1 MSLSDT
7 PPAFHGTQSP
17 RSDRAQ
23 LDEYDATVP
32 TWGIGDVD
40 ADGRWIPRELPGLL
54 ILAPHPD
61 DEVLGTAALV
71 AAGLR
76 AGTPVTILAA
86 SDGTGSHPSSL
97 IAAEELAEIRT
108 AESESALEVLRSL
121 QPGPRRTGSVDR
133 IRLQLP
139 DGELSSHVPAL
150 YEALT
155 SALGQM
161 PPGTLI
167 AAPLSAD
174 GHPDHEACGVAAE
187 QVAQQQSSPL
197 VQYPVWLWLH
207 SSPEDSAAHHAS
219 AGNVNPQI
227 PWSDAR
233 AVPIDAEL
241 AEVRA
246 RAVGLFRSQL
256 TTDLGTPIDRKPG
269 QPVLTQTM
277 LTTVLRDSQI
287 LFPRPPLD
295 FEGLHAQRADPWGVT
310 TRWYEQRKYALTMAA
325 LPRARYERA
334 FEPGCSIGGLTE
346 MLAARCEAVLASD
359 ISESALSAAR
369 ERVGAKNVTFVHA
382 SIEDWPEGQLDLV
395 LISEL
400 AYYLNDSQWGTVLQH
415 ASQSLESGGHL
426 VSVHWRH
433 PNAEAFRSAEEI
445 RADLRAVHG
454 WDLHGSYEDVDMLI
468 DVLGP
473 RSRSVAQAEFLD

>member
-1 MSLSDT
+1 MDQPET
-7 PPAFHGTQSP
+7 PPTFHGTQSP

-23 LDEYDATVP
+23 LGKYDATVP

-61 DEVLGTAALV
+61 DEVLGTAALI

-76 AGTPVTILAA
+76 AGSPVTILAA
-86 SDGTGSHPSSL
+86 TDGTGSHPSSL
-97 IAAEELAEIRT
+97 ITAGELAEIRT
-108 AESESALEVLRSL
+108 AESESALEALRSL
-121 QPGPRRTGSVDR
+121 QPGPRGRGSVKR

-139 DGELSSHVPAL
+139 DGELSAHVPAL
-150 YEALT
+150 NKAIT
-155 SALGQM
+155 SALGEM

-174 GHPDHEACGVAAE
+174 GHPDHDACGEAAE

-207 SSPEDSAAHHAS
+207 SSPEGSKAQAAS
-219 AGNVNPQI
+219 TRNGDPQI
-227 PWSDAR
+227 PWADAR
-233 AVPIDAEL
+233 AIPIDAEL

-246 RAVGLFRSQL
+246 RAVAVFRSQL
-256 TTDLGTPIDRKPG
+256 TTDLGTPIDREQG
-269 QPVLTQTM
+269 EAVLTEAM
-277 LTTVLRDSQI
+277 LTTVLRDQQI

-325 LPRARYERA
+325 LPRARYTRA

-346 MLAARCEAVLASD
+346 MLAARCDAVLASD
-359 ISESALSAAR
+359 ISESALAAAR
-369 ERVGAKNVTFVHA
+369 ERLRAKNVTFIHA
-382 SIEDWPEGQLDLV
+382 SIEDWPEGQLDLI

-400 AYYLNDSQWGTVLQH
+400 AYYLNDSQWSTVLQH
-415 ASQSLESGGHL
+415 ASRSLESGGHL
-426 VSVHWRH
+426 ISVHWRH

-473 RSRSVAQAEFLD
+473 TSRSVAQVEFLD